1 MMKNKIIPVLCSLFA
16 FSHFNAQKLTF
27 TDKNFE
33 KAVLANYDL
42 NKDGAIDQSEAD
54 KVLNLFVSNKI
65 QVRSAED
72 INLFKNV
79 QTVVLD
85 GSIIIGF
92 DLKNLDNLSLFS
104 CEACNLLTFKGENLR
119 SLSALYLS
127 GNKISQISLKN
138 TPEILE
144 LVVPS
149 NSLASIDVSALKK
162 LTKLNID
169 NNQIKN
175 LDITQNP
182 DLVDLSFK
190 NTPLQEA
197 DIKRGK
203 QAPVA
208 TPSQSQSTPPMP
220 TMPNMSTMPTHGNKK

>member
-1 MMKNKIIPVLCSLFA
+1 MMKNKIITILCSVFA
-16 FSHFNAQKLTF
+16 VSYFSAQKITF

-33 KAVLANYDL
+33 KAVVANFDL
-42 NKDGAIDQSEAD
+42 NKDGAIDKSEAD

-85 GSIIIGF
+85 GSIMIAI
-92 DLKNLDNLSLFS
+92 DLKNLDNLTLFS
-104 CEACNLLTFKGENLR
+104 CEACNLLSFKGENLKN
-119 SLSALYLS
+119 LSALYLS

-149 NSLASIDVSALKK
+149 NGLGSIDVSSLKK
-162 LTKLNID
+162 LTTLNID

-182 DLVDLSFK
+182 DLVNLSFK
-190 NTPLQEA
+190 NNPLQET

-203 QAPVA
+203 QTAVEP
-208 TPSQSQSTPPMP
+208 TNQSQSIPPMP
-220 TMPNMSTMPTHGNKK
+220 TTPNMSTMPAHGNKK